1 MSIRL
6 SDDLAIDMPF
16 IGVRSANLTGKDSNA
31 LGYLREDSY
40 YFKELY
46 KIHPEYFSLKNIQLI
61 NLGKCP
67 INDEQF
73 RSYFPEYD
81 VKGLRGNLL
90 VHHHVGGGQQAVAV
104 PKGIHI
110 GFGAIHNNE
119 KALGIWHNGF
129 YRLPQKSI
137 NLGSSDE
144 NL

>member
-1 MSIRL
+1 MSIRF

-16 IGVRSANLTGKDSNA
+16 VGTQRKDSNS
-31 LGYLREDSY
+31 LGYLRDNKY
-40 YFKELY
+40 YFTELQ
-46 KIHPEYFSLKNIQLI
+46 KIHPEYFSADNIDRM
-61 NLGKCP
+61 NRGYAP

-81 VKGLRGNLL
+81 VTGLRGNSLI
-90 VHHHVGGGQQAVAV
+90 HHHVGGGQQAVAV

-110 GFGAIHNNE
+110 GSGGVHNNE
-119 KALGIWHNGF
+119 KQLGIWHNGF